1 MAQAGGI
8 ADGAVV
14 RLNGYNIGYLDK
26 LQLTGSRD
34 TQRQVE
40 FRMLVNGKYLSQ
52 IPVDSVAEISAANLL
67 GDKFVNITRGQD
79 PRTVK
84 PGDELKSLPSQDIP
98 ELMAQMTTTL
108 ESFQTIVNR
117 ADSLLAGV
125 EAGHGNLGKFMKDE
139 ELYSRMNGIAAEL
152 QKILTDV
159 RTSNGSVSK
168 LLHDNG
174 ALYDDFRAPMKR
186 IDAMLAQIQG
196 GQGNIGLL
204 MNDRALYDDFKRTLT
219 EFNGLLSDLQAGK
232 GTAGKLLKDEQLHKR
247 LDDLLAKFSGIV
259 DKMNAGQ
266 GTVGQFLVN
275 PQLYET
281 LEGTTKE
288 FQSLAKDMRANPKK
302 FLSIRL
308 TLF

>member
-1 MAQAGGI
+1 MPDPRKVSWSQLKVGVLCLAAFAIIFVLVFLLTSSQGLFQPNELLRTYMAQAGGI

-117 ADSLLAGV
+117 
-125 EAGHGNLGKFMKDE
+125 
-139 ELYSRMNGIAAEL
+139 
-152 QKILTDV
+152 
-159 RTSNGSVSK
+159 
-168 LLHDNG
+168 
-174 ALYDDFRAPMKR
+174 
-186 IDAMLAQIQG
+186 
-196 GQGNIGLL
+196 
-204 MNDRALYDDFKRTLT
+204 
-219 EFNGLLSDLQAGK
+219 
-232 GTAGKLLKDEQLHKR
+232 
-247 LDDLLAKFSGIV
+247 
-259 DKMNAGQ
+259 
-266 GTVGQFLVN
+266 
-275 PQLYET
+275 
-281 LEGTTKE
+281 
-288 FQSLAKDMRANPKK
+288 
-302 FLSIRL
+302 
-308 TLF
+308 